1 MAVKLGFEAI
11 EYAIRKFMTKN
22 TKGIASIPGQAMKD
36 KIKIL
41 VDKYAKQISMS
52 GKNVD
57 NVTVKEV
64 ENAMDYGMAL
74 STQRT
79 KDEALK
85 KFPKETHKFFG
96 RPLKDEDFKEIDKLY
111 PPKKD
116 PFQGFTPKV
125 VPKDI
130 KNRMDKITG
139 MSDQLKKMQA
149 EKEAMFPGSRKK
161 GFSMKEQLE
170 TKYPGIRVTGRE
182 NFGELNKIIDDYLK
196 NKDVPE
202 FASGGI
208 AGELRLNRSGY
219 AKGKE
224 VIEKSILT
232 GPDTAIPPDIKKIL
246 DVIGGGAGIATIGLP
261 KWLMSKLMTGGVRSK
276 IAQKYIQLAKENR
289 FRDARQLLT
298 AQDPYIGEDPEMSE
312 AKRTFRKYSRRV
324 PTEEEEEFRLSPEMI
339 EEGWRYPGRG
349 GRGVPHERTAR
360 NKRGYA
366 NGGLAQVLGV

>member
-52 GKNVD
+52 GKNVN

-74 STQRT
+74 SKQRT
-79 KDEALK
+79 KEEALK

-324 PTEEEEEFRLSPEMI
+324 PIEEEEELRLSPEMI
-339 EEGWRYPGRG
+339 EFGWRYPGRRS
-349 GRGVPHERTAR
+349 RGVPHEKDFAS
-360 NKRGYA
+360 
-366 NGGLAQVLGV
+366 GGRVDLLKL